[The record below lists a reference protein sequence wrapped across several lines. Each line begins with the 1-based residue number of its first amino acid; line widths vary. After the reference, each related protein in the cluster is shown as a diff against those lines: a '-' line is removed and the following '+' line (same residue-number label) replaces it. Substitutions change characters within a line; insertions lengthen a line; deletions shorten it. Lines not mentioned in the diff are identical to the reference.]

1 MPEGRTVRFVGIATK
16 PAAQQAMGLRLLH
29 RRMGSGRGI
38 GVGDWGAEAEPGRGW
53 AHLAGADLRDRQTKV

>member
-1 MPEGRTVRFVGIATK
+1 
-16 PAAQQAMGLRLLH
+16 MGLRLLH